1 MQTQFP
7 ARKSRCQQVIDHLQ
21 LTGRIT
27 DATAR
32 QQFGAFRL
40 ADAIYR
46 LRRERKH
53 LVPKGKAIITVP
65 RIDVNGTPFA
75 EYRLVQETPRNA

>member
-1 MQTQFP
+1 MKTRP
-7 ARKSRCQQVIDHLQ
+7 TRVEQVLTHLRAH
-21 LTGRIT
+21 GRIT

-46 LRRERKH
+46 LRTTRKG
-53 LVPKGKAIITVP
+53 LLPKGKGILTVI
-65 RIDVNGTPFA
+65 REDLNGTPFA
-75 EYRLVQETPRNA
+75 EYRLVPETQIHA